1 MIKIKEGDGSWETFE
16 KIYYSSPKNEEVIV
30 DLSERETM
38 TTVWAKEV
46 FGLLYYCL
54 GKETYNQNIKIIGA
68 KEEIKQIIEIGIE
81 KFLK

>member
-1 MIKIKEGDGSWETFE
+1 
-16 KIYYSSPKNEEVIV
+16 
-30 DLSERETM
+30 M
-38 TTVWAKEV
+38 TTIWAKEV